1 MNTNRKILLLYIGLA
16 VLAITIGGSL
26 GSYSVPELESLQLLP
41 STTERLEH
49 ALVNPT
55 NHNSRFL
62 FSVAPGSHL
71 PAIQEEMLY
80 ARTAGLT
87 DFIVQTPLP
96 RSDEEREELK
106 STLEQLFAA
115 NESDTYWLAVDC
127 NPPLSWL
134 RDHPDEAVL
143 NDSGEPVRPSVA
155 SRLWI
160 DNSRSNLDTLLAM
173 LESPR
178 SSGVFT
184 GILFE
189 ALTDGLWK
197 QGAFRDTTPAFTA
210 HFQQWLQNKYIDI
223 NLLHAVWSD
232 DTLSDWNDITIPT
245 APAEPANNEV
255 FFDPKTQQR
264 QVDYAQFISEETAS
278 LISTFADRI
287 RTKTSDTFSI
297 YASTANVLAGDAA
310 DSGTWHIDA
319 LRESPLTGIA
329 TRSPSAMFQGRLAA
343 PVLPGLNYIYLDAS
357 FTGVQYD
364 PASEETMVPPN
375 YDASILQQSLT
386 RNAALTATNTTTWAI
401 SDSHGIGTFA
411 HAPLWKEVRALL
423 ELRATVQDDAES
435 SPLTPLTLVL
445 DDTSA
450 FAVHDAA
457 FLQKIFLATLGAT
470 ARTGFPI
477 EWKTVEEIFAFES
490 DTPPVYIFLN
500 LYALRAEE
508 RDALHA
514 ALARQNATA
523 IWLYA
528 PGFIDTLP
536 SIENIS
542 LLTGIEALER
552 EPDSKLGS
560 LFAFSGNWIREN
572 QPFSESRTI
581 NPSFHTNDETAD
593 PLARYQDTLEV
604 SAAMKFHETG
614 WTSIVLYDPF
624 PTPGF
629 IRDLL
634 LILATPNDVAIYPQQ
649 GDPWIS
655 RSGNT
660 LVMHSDRATKTRLEF
675 TSPQNA
681 HNLLDSTEGW
691 TNRADISISL
701 QPGETKVLRL
711 D

>member
-1 MNTNRKILLLYIGLA
+1 MKSNRNILFGYMLLA
-16 VLAITIGGSL
+16 VLAVTIGGFL

-41 STTERLEH
+41 STTERLEQT
-49 ALVNPT
+49 AIKRI
-55 NHNSRFL
+55 NHNSRFY
-62 FSVAPGSHL
+62 FSIAPGSYL
-71 PAIQEEMLY
+71 PAIQEEMRY

-96 RSDEEREELK
+96 RSDEERKELGV
-106 STLEQLFAA
+106 TLEQLFAG

-127 NPPLSWL
+127 NPPMSWL

-143 NDSGEPVRPSVA
+143 DDSGEAVRPSIT

-160 DNSRSNLDTLLAM
+160 DNTRSNLNTLLAA
-173 LESPR
+173 LESR
-178 SSGVFT
+178 RTSGVFT

-197 QGAFRDTTPAFTA
+197 QGEFRDTTPEFTA
-210 HFQQWLQNKYIDI
+210 HFRRWLQTKYINI

-232 DTLSDWNDITIPT
+232 DTLSDWNDITVPADPLEPT
-245 APAEPANNEV
+245 NNEV
-255 FFDPKTQQR
+255 FFDTETQQR
-264 QVDYAQFISEETAS
+264 QIDYAQFISEETAGV
-278 LISTFADRI
+278 ISSIAFTI
-287 RTKTSDTFSI
+287 RTETSDTFSI
-297 YASTANVLAGDAA
+297 YASTANVLSGDAA
-310 DSGTWHIDA
+310 DAGTWHIGA
-319 LRESPLTGIA
+319 LRESALTGIA
-329 TRSPSAMFQGRLAA
+329 SRSPSATFRGRLAT
-343 PVLPGLNYIYLDAS
+343 PVLPGFSYIYLDAS
-357 FTGVQYD
+357 FTGIQYD
-364 PASEETMVPPN
+364 PASEEIVVPPN

-386 RNAALTATNTTTWAI
+386 RNAALTATHETTWAI
-401 SDSHGIGTFA
+401 SDTQGTGTFA
-411 HAPLWKEVRALL
+411 HAPLWKDIRELL
-423 ELRATVQDDAES
+423 ELRATVQDDSES
-435 SPLTPLTLVL
+435 SPQTPLTLVL
-445 DDTSA
+445 DNTSV
-450 FAVHDAA
+450 FAVHDAT
-457 FLQKIFLATLGAT
+457 FVQQIFLTALGT
-470 ARTGFPI
+470 AARSGFPI
-477 EWKTVEEIFAFES
+477 EWRTVKEILAFES
-490 DTPPVYIFLN
+490 DTPPLYIFLN
-500 LYALRAEE
+500 LFSMNPEG
-508 RDALHA
+508 RDSLHA

-542 LLTGIEALER
+542 LLTGIETLQR

-572 QPFSESRTI
+572 QPFSESRII

-634 LILATPNDVAIYPQQ
+634 SILATPTDVAIYPQQ
-649 GDPWIS
+649 GNPLIS
-655 RSGNT
+655 RFGNT
-660 LVMHSDRATKTRLEF
+660 LVMHSDKAAKTRLEF
-675 TSPQNA
+675 SSPRSA
-681 HNLLDSTEGW
+681 RNLLDSTEGW
-691 TNRADISISL
+691 TNRADISVSL